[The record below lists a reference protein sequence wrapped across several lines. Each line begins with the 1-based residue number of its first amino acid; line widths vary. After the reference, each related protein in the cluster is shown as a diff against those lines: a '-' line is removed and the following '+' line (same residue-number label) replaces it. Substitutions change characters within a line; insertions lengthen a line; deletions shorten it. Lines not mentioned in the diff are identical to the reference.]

1 MGEFGRSRWDGK
13 PIEQIEEKQV
23 KKLGLSTRQQINK
36 TRRKIWPRK
45 VFHSSAF
52 ADVGAGVSS
61 TRSISLSER
70 SRASFSKKIEKVQAC
85 NISEVLSFQSGLRVE
100 TDCQTCNYT
109 QLRIN
114 GLSGGYSQILINGKA
129 IFSPLAGMYAME
141 QIPSNMIERIEV
153 IKGGGSSLYGSSAIG
168 GVVNLITKL
177 PKTNSFDFGYSFRRI
192 NETSL

>member
-1 MGEFGRSRWDGK
+1 MGEEIYDLDEIVVTG
-13 PIEQIEEKQV
+13 
-23 KKLGLSTRQQINK
+23 TK
-36 TRRKIWPRK
+36 TFKRRTKSPVI
-45 VFHSSAF
+45 VNVL
-52 ADVGAGVSS
+52 DN
-61 TRSISLSER
+61 
-70 SRASFSKKIEKVQAC
+70 KKIEKVQAC

-153 IKGGGSSLYGSSAIG
+153 IKGGGSSLYGSSAIR
-168 GVVNLITKL
+168 GVVNL
-177 PKTNSFDFGYSFRRI
+177 
-192 NETSL
+192 SLIHI